1 MEHLPPR
8 GKSVIDAILPFV
20 ATIIINVSYSEY
32 IAAYILKFDL
42 NFQVG
47 S

>member
-1 MEHLPPR
+1 MKNAKIQKFICDIFSDFQTLC
-8 GKSVIDAILPFV
+8 
-20 ATIIINVSYSEY
+20 SEY